1 MARMTRTV
9 LCIATFFFA
18 FALLNAPAWAQTGS
32 ISGTVVDGNDQTPL
46 SGANVV
52 IEGTE
57 TGTVT
62 DANGRYEIG
71 DLDPDTYTVVATFVG
86 YASMSQDV
94 TVEAG
99 ETTTADFELA
109 PSPMQMEEVV
119 SVGYG
124 QQERRDITGSVT
136 SLSTE
141 QIEEV
146 PITDISE
153 ALQGNVSGVTS
164 LTASGRPGEGNIIR
178 VRGRRS
184 LTASNDPL
192 FVVDGVPMEGNID
205 DLNPQDIES
214 VEVLKDASATAI
226 YGSRGANGVVLV
238 ETKRGG
244 SHQTMVSYTGYA
256 GLSEALAV
264 PSVMSGPRFAE
275 MKQASGRTLTSQ
287 EQENLDNGV
296 STNWVDMVLEQGYQ
310 QSHQLSVR
318 GGDEATQFAI
328 SGNYFQERGAIQK
341 QGFTR
346 NTLRLNLDHNLAD
359 RFQVGTSMQ
368 VSNRDQDWGPNP
380 YGGAIATNP
389 LARPYNED
397 GSLNLRPG
405 ADPLIYNPLADLE
418 EEAFIDN
425 RQRLRVFGSVYA
437 ELDLLENLNYRVDFA
452 PDIQEYRR
460 GVFQSAQTT
469 ARNGDSPYA
478 EKEEERI
485 YTYTLEN
492 VLTYSNEFADVHALE
507 VTGLYSLQQSSA
519 EWTEVEATQLPYE
532 SQLWHNLSSSPNVE
546 LYDSNFEE
554 WGLMSF
560 MGRVNYQLLGR
571 YLFTVTGRYDGSS
584 RLAEGNKWHLFP
596 SAAVGWNI
604 SEEPFMED
612 QGLLSQLK
620 LRASYG
626 VTGNTAISPYQTQG
640 LLNRTPYNFGDR
652 GIFGYTPGTLSNPD
666 LQWETS
672 ATANLGLDFGMF
684 DDRITGSVE
693 VYQTNTSNL
702 LLERQIP
709 VTSGFE
715 TVVENIGETRNRGYE
730 ITVSTVN
737 VSTSDFS
744 WTSDF
749 NVSGNQEE
757 IVQLYGEG
765 EDDIGNEWF
774 IGEPLT
780 VWYDYD
786 MVGIWQEDQA
796 DEADQYGLE
805 PGDIRVRDV
814 NDDGNIDEEDRVIL
828 GTNIPDVSIG
838 FRNRI
843 EYHNLDF
850 SFFLFGSFGHTV
862 YNGFKDQDLNG
873 RYNNIDVDFWTP
885 DNPSNTQPEPDG
897 GREFPLYG
905 SSRAYDPGDFL
916 KVRNIQLGYTIP
928 TSFMED
934 GIGLGSVMRVYA
946 NAESPFVFTRID
958 QNVDPEDYFGEID
971 ADAPRTRLF
980 TVGVEITY

>member
-1 MARMTRTV
+1 MTRMERGISS
-9 LCIATFFFA
+9 IAAFLFMLAFFA
-18 FALLNAPAWAQTGS
+18 SPAWAQTGS

-46 SGANVV
+46 PGANVV

-57 TGTVT
+57 TGTTT
-62 DANGRYEIG
+62 DANGQYELSG
-71 DLDPDTYTVVATFVG
+71 LEPDTYTVVASFVG
-86 YASMSQDV
+86 FASMTQEV

-99 ETTTADFELA
+99 ETVTADFALNVNT
-109 PSPMQMEEVV
+109 MQMEEVV
-119 SVGYG
+119 AVGYG
-124 QQERRDITGSVT
+124 EQQRRDITGSV
-136 SLSTE
+136 SSISTE

-164 LTASGRPGEGNIIR
+164 LSTSGRPGEGNIIR

-205 DLNPQDIES
+205 DLNPKDIES
-214 VEVLKDASATAI
+214 MEVLKDASATAI

-244 SHQTMVSYTGYA
+244 NHQTMVSYSGYA

-287 EQENLDNGV
+287 EQENLENGV
-296 STNWVDMVLEQGYQ
+296 STNWVDMVMDQGYQ

-318 GGDEATQFAI
+318 GGNETTRFAI
-328 SGNYFQERGAIQK
+328 SGNYFQERGAIKK

-346 NTLRLNLDHNLAD
+346 NTLRLNLDHDVAD
-359 RFQVGTSMQ
+359 RFRVGTSMQ
-368 VSNRDQDWGPNP
+368 LSERDQDWGPNP

-405 ADPLIYNPLADLE
+405 ADPLIYNPLADLRD
-418 EEAFIDN
+418 EAYIDE
-425 RQRLRVFGSVYA
+425 RQRLRVFGSVFA
-437 ELDLLENLNYRVDFA
+437 EIDLLENLNYRVDLA

-469 ARNGDSPYA
+469 ARNGTDPYA
-478 EKEEERI
+478 EKNEQRA

-492 VLTYSNEFADVHALE
+492 VLTYSNEFADVHSLQ
-507 VTGLYSLQQSSA
+507 VTGLYSLQQSTT
-519 EWTEVEATQLPYE
+519 EWTEIETSQLPYE
-532 SQLWHNLSSSPNVE
+532 SQLFHNLGSSPQIE
-546 LYDSNFEE
+546 SYYSNLEE
-554 WGLMSF
+554 WSLMSF
-560 MGRVNYQLLGR
+560 MGRVNYQLMGR
-571 YLFTVTGRYDGSS
+571 YLFTITGRYDGSS
-584 RLAEGNKWHLFP
+584 RLAEGNKWRLFP

-604 SEEPFMED
+604 SEEPFMAD
-612 QGLLSQLK
+612 QGLFSQLK

-626 VTGNTAISPYQTQG
+626 MTGNTAISPYQTQG
-640 LLNRTPYNFGDR
+640 LLNRTPYNFG
-652 GIFGYTPGTLSNPD
+652 GSGVFGYEPGTLSNPE

-672 ATANLGLDFGMF
+672 ATANIGLDFGLF
-684 DDRITGSVE
+684 EDRITGSIE

-709 VTSGFE
+709 ITSGFNS
-715 TVVENIGETRNRGYE
+715 VLQNIGETRNRGYE
-730 ITVSTVN
+730 ISVSTVN
-737 VSTSDFS
+737 MSTSNFS
-744 WTSDF
+744 WTTDF

-757 IVQLYGEG
+757 IVHLYGTG
-765 EDDIGNEWF
+765 EDDVGNQWF

-796 DEADQYGLE
+796 DQAAQYGLE

-828 GTNIPDVSIG
+828 GSNIPDMSIG

-862 YNGFKDQDLNG
+862 YNEFKDQDLNG
-873 RYNNIDVDFWTP
+873 RYNNIDLDFWTP

-934 GIGLGSVMRVYA
+934 RIGMSSIMRVYA

-958 QNVDPEDYFGEID
+958 QNVDPEDYFGEIN